1 MDTDKIMGLVR
12 MEVLIYRYYNQLCQR
27 EIMKQYGPGFTNFIE
42 LLKMAIEIQDEIVN
56 TSNIEEL
63 LFSTDSNQIKEHLK
77 YCG

>member
-42 LLKMAIEIQDEIVN
+42 LLN
-56 TSNIEEL
+56 L
-63 LFSTDSNQIKEHLK
+63 NQIILTLLWKNYFSL
-77 YCG
+77 YFIFITILNM